1 VALEVKCSETFPFEL
16 VFLASAMSV
25 IVVNSVNLV
34 KDKQMSM
41 QKTLFFSLTL
51 RQNKLGR
58 SSQESSFRFV
68 QY

>member
-1 VALEVKCSETFPFEL
+1 MSKSGVALEVKCSETFPFEL

-41 QKTLFFSLTL
+41 EKNIIFFTNSPT
-51 RQNKLGR
+51 K
-58 SSQESSFRFV
+58 
-68 QY
+68 